1 MLRNSRKGM
10 KTTIFP
16 QHKTKKIKAELTISF
31 WLHQIKQIH
40 PGQSQEFANSVL
52 VLLSHVLEQ
61 PKSWLLA
68 HSDEKISKE
77 KLSTLNVLSHRLST
91 GEPLAYLIGHWSFF
105 SLDFFVDKS
114 VLIPRPETELL
125 VEKAVNWLKRYPDAH
140 TIADIGTGSG
150 CIAITLASAFP
161 DRDFFATDIDFS
173 ALKIAKKNILVHS
186 IQNTYLVE
194 CDLMKCLARKFNLI
208 CANPPYI
215 PTGVLKSLPVNQH
228 EPWGAL
234 DGGEN
239 GMVTVT
245 RFLEESTHHL
255 EKNGAVLME
264 IESTKKEHVLSISK
278 NFFPAADIRIQEDLA
293 GNARLLMIQSH

>member
-1 MLRNSRKGM
+1 MNSTSFR
-10 KTTIFP
+10 
-16 QHKTKKIKAELTISF
+16 QRKTKKNKEGLSISEWVQNF
-31 WLHQIKQIH
+31 RQMH
-40 PGQSQEFANSVL
+40 PGKSKEFNNSVW
-52 VLLSHVLEQ
+52 VLLSYVLEK
-61 PKSWLLA
+61 PKSWLIA
-68 HSDEKISKE
+68 HDDTRISPKQ
-77 KLSTLNVLSHRLST
+77 SSILNNLVQHLLK
-91 GEPLAYLIGHWSFF
+91 GEPLAYLIGLWSFF
-105 SLDFFVDKS
+105 GLDFFVDKS

-125 VEKAVNWLKRYPDAH
+125 VEKAIDWLKKYSNAQ

-173 ALKIAKKNILVHS
+173 ALKIAKKNILFHS
-186 IQNTYLVE
+186 NQNINLVE
-194 CDLMKCLARKFNLI
+194 CDLMECLSRKFNLI

-215 PTGVLKSLPVNQH
+215 PTEVLKSLPVNQY
-228 EPWGAL
+228 EPLLAL

-264 IESTKKEHVLSISK
+264 IESTKKEEVLIIAK
-278 NFFPAADIRIQEDLA
+278 NIFPAADIQIQDDLA
-293 GNARLLMIQSH
+293 GNARLLMIQSY

>member
-1 MLRNSRKGM
+1 MNS
-10 KTTIFP
+10 TSF
-16 QHKTKKIKAELTISF
+16 QQQKTKKNKEGLSISD
-31 WLHQIKQIH
+31 WVQQIRQTH
-40 PGQSQEFANSVL
+40 PGKSQEFTNSVW
-52 VLLSHVLEQ
+52 VLLSHVLEK
-61 PKSWLLA
+61 PKSWLIA
-68 HSDEKISKE
+68 HDDTRISPKQ
-77 KLSTLNVLSHRLST
+77 SSILNNLIQHLLKS
-91 GEPLAYLIGHWSFF
+91 EPLAYLIGLWSFF
-105 SLDFFVDKS
+105 GLDFFVDKS

-125 VEKAVNWLKRYPDAH
+125 VEEAIHWLKRYPDAH

-173 ALKIAKKNILVHS
+173 ALKIAKKNILFHS
-186 IQNTYLVE
+186 NQNINLVE
-194 CDLMKCLARKFNLI
+194 CDLMKCLLKKFNLI

-215 PTGVLKSLPVNQH
+215 PTEELKSLPVNQH
-228 EPWGAL
+228 EPWLAL

-264 IESTKKEHVLSISK
+264 IESTKEKQVMSISR
-278 NFFPAADIRIQEDLA
+278 NFFPSAEIQIQDDLA
-293 GNARLLMIQSH
+293 GKARLLIIQSH